1 MNLSIF
7 LKVLTALS
15 VVTDNNIAALAISL
29 KQSLEMT
36 ANADPANV
44 TQLNQIIAGAVC
56 QDWTTFQE
64 VAGFAMACLT
74 QGQKANIPHAL
85 QQCERIALETTH

>member
-15 VVTDNNIAALAISL
+15 IVTDNNISGLSLGL

-36 ANADPANV
+36 ANADPSNTA
-44 TQLNQIIAGAVC
+44 QLNQIIAGAVC

-64 VAGFAMACLT
+64 VVGFAMACLT
-74 QGQKANIPHAL
+74 KGQKANIPHAL
-85 QQCERIALETTH
+85 QQCERIALETTR